1 MKARN
6 LPVRAFLVILAVS
19 CTLAL
24 AADNGGQQSRSA
36 AGSSITQAAP
46 QQRVTPGARP
56 ALPADAVDR
65 FFSVSAGPQV
75 SPVQASPPRASGET
89 YVRYPGNWA
98 EVVRRQERYGA
109 LQRMEDKPTREAR
122 RRFNATVPEIAFETG
137 TALADAIDRIRR
149 DSGMNI
155 FVNWPAL
162 QQYGITREQEVDLP
176 RMAGITWRKVT
187 ELILQQ
193 VTASLGGVTQLDW
206 GLEDGVLT
214 ISTREDL
221 SANLTARV
229 YDIGDLL
236 MPRKVVQQG
245 TGFNLT
251 GQAGGAAGSGTGTGT
266 SSGTTGGSTG
276 GFGG

>member
-1 MKARN
+1 
-6 LPVRAFLVILAVS
+6 
-19 CTLAL
+19 
-24 AADNGGQQSRSA
+24 
-36 AGSSITQAAP
+36 
-46 QQRVTPGARP
+46 
-56 ALPADAVDR
+56 VDK

-75 SPVQASPPRASGET
+75 SPVQASTPRSSGQT
-89 YVRYPGNWA
+89 FVRYPGNWA

-109 LQRMEDKPTREAR
+109 LQRMEDKPTRDAR
-122 RRFNATVPEIAFETG
+122 RKFNAIVPEIAFEAG
-137 TALADAIDRIRR
+137 TTLADAVDRIRR

-162 QQYGITREQEVDLP
+162 QQYGIAREQEVDLP
-176 RMAGITWRKVT
+176 RMTAITWRKAI

-193 VTASLGGVTQLDW
+193 VTAAIGGVTQLDW

-221 SANLTARV
+221 STNMTARV

-251 GQAGGAAGSGTGTGT
+251 GQAGGSGTGAGGGP
-266 SSGTTGGSTG
+266 SGGTTGGTSGGATG